1 MKKDKNHQIFPTS
14 FQKTKIISFSN
25 FMQKDKN
32 DQILP
37 TSRKKTKII
46 KLSKKSN
53 TKKSRN
59 SEIPKICAKNRQS
72 KDKKQT
78 KWYQN
83 KDKSRLRKQIIRSEN
98 HYLLTD
104 NKGIPL

>member
-1 MKKDKNHQIFPTS
+1 
-14 FQKTKIISFSN
+14 
-25 FMQKDKN
+25 MQKDKN
-32 DQILP
+32 DQIFP

-46 KLSKKSN
+46 KLSKKSKI
-53 TKKSRN
+53 KKSRN
-59 SEIPKICAKNRQS
+59 SEIPKNCAKSRQS

-83 KDKSRLRKQIIRSEN
+83 KDKSRLTKQIIRSEN
-98 HYLLTD
+98 HHSLTD